1 MASSG
6 SWPGIVSTGHAVSF
20 GQVLAGSS
28 EKGNHMR
35 TNIATNAA
43 GPRQPCA
50 LTAQRLWEQ
59 GPGACPAAMA
69 VPASIT
75 SQLPASH
82 ASASALMSV
91 GAMKWFLRPAPSKE
105 PGSDRGLGTAAGP
118 DRLGGLI
125 SSLQAAG
132 RPSRFCR
139 LLTWPH
145 TSAIE
150 STESVKYADCAM
162 LQLLLLRG
170 LSRTFLQH
178 YKNRGQGSCVL
189 NCVLSDGMT
198 FSSPSLLHL
207 L

>member
-50 LTAQRLWEQ
+50 LTAQRLREQ
-59 GPGACPAAMA
+59 GPGACPAVMA
-69 VPASIT
+69 VPASLT

-82 ASASALMSV
+82 ASASALMSM
-91 GAMKWFLRPAPSKE
+91 GAMKWFLWPAPSKE

-118 DRLGGLI
+118 
-125 SSLQAAG
+125 A
-132 RPSRFCR
+132 
-139 LLTWPH
+139 T
-145 TSAIE
+145 E

-162 LQLLLLRG
+162 LQLLLLREACPG
-170 LSRTFLQH
+170 CSCSTTRTGAKAAVCSR
-178 YKNRGQGSCVL
+178 
-189 NCVLSDGMT
+189 
-198 FSSPSLLHL
+198 
-207 L
+207 